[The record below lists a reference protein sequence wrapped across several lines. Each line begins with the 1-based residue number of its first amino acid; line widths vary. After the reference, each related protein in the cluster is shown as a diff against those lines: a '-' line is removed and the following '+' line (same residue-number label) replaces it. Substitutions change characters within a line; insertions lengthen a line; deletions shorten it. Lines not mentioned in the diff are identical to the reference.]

1 MCNPGDPK
9 RRYVNFK
16 KIGQGASGVVFTA
29 TDVQTKATVAIKQ
42 MTLANQPKKELIV
55 NEIIVMKE
63 NKDANI
69 VNYLDSYLVGEH
81 LEELWVNC
89 ENCYEFV

>member
-1 MCNPGDPK
+1 
-9 RRYVNFK
+9 
-16 KIGQGASGVVFTA
+16 
-29 TDVQTKATVAIKQ
+29 

-63 NKDANI
+63 NKDVNI

-81 LEELWVNC
+81 QEELWVSQSVASCWN
-89 ENCYEFV
+89 